1 MMILLKFNIKKS
13 NLLLI
18 LVLLTNS
25 LIVSAQN
32 VRVYGSVKNALNN
45 VPIPFANVVIDGTSK
60 GTTTDVDGYFE
71 LLEIE
76 PGLYNF
82 KCSYIGFNTELKTEI
97 QLTSNKNLR
106 LDFALTENAQ
116 IIDEIQVTANTFNKT
131 EESPTSLRTI
141 NATEILRSPG
151 GNRDISKVIA
161 NLPGV
166 SSSPSFRNDIVI
178 RGGAPNENR
187 FFLDGV
193 EIPNINHFATQGSSG
208 GPVGI
213 LNVNFIREVDFY
225 SGSFPANRGNAL
237 SSVMEL
243 KQIEGSDEDFSASFM
258 LGSSDAGLT
267 INTPLSKNSSLLL
280 SARRSYLQFL
290 FKALQLPF
298 LPTYNDIQLKYTFKP
313 NTKNQFNL
321 IGLAAI
327 DNFSLNP
334 EANEGV
340 DDPQKLALNQY
351 TLNNLPINEQWNY
364 TIGGT
369 WRRFFETSNLFVVM
383 SRSHLNN
390 TAVKYKNYEDLN
402 SQKTI
407 DYASEEIENKVRIE
421 YNYRK
426 NNYKLNAGVNVENAT
441 YLNNSKISRTI
452 LDSIY
457 DISLSTDLYFIK
469 YGAFAQLSNSY
480 FKDQLITSAG
490 IRMDG
495 NSFTKNTTT
504 PNISPRLS
512 LSYNITPKA
521 SINASLGTY
530 YQLPSYT
537 ILGFGYNNNYLN
549 RDAEYIRSDH
559 AVLGLEYNPS
569 NYSKITLETFYK
581 QYDNYPF
588 SIIDSI
594 SLANLGGDFGVI
606 GNEDVSSI
614 SQGRS
619 YGVEFLAQQKL
630 SSSIY
635 GIMSVTY
642 YRSEFKDKNGELIP
656 SAWDNRFIFNMTAGK
671 KFKRNIELG
680 LKFRYSGGAPYTP
693 IDLATSSNV
702 AIWNINQQG
711 VLNYNELNSVRLNDV
726 HGLDLRLDKKWYFKK
741 WSLNAY
747 IDVENLYN
755 FKIQLPSE
763 VGIDSEIGEEIYT
776 AQNTGEYSLYQIIN
790 ESGTVLPSIGLLIEF

>member
-1 MMILLKFNIKKS
+1 MKYYFSLILILLS
-13 NLLLI
+13 
-18 LVLLTNS
+18 VS
-25 LIVSAQN
+25 LHSQT

-45 VPIPFANVVIDGTSK
+45 EPIPFANVIIDGTSK
-60 GTTTDVDGYFE
+60 GATSDIDGNFE
-71 LLEIE
+71 LFEIE
-76 PGLYNF
+76 PGTYNF
-82 KCSYIGFNTELKTEI
+82 KCSYIGFNTYLKAEI
-97 QLTSNKNLR
+97 QLTPNKNLR

-116 IIDEIQVTANTFNKT
+116 IIGEVQVTANTFNKT
-131 EESPTSLRTI
+131 KESPTSLRTI
-141 NATEILRSPG
+141 NASEILRSPG

-225 SGSFPANRGNAL
+225 SGAFPANRGNAL

-243 KQIEGSDEDFSASFM
+243 KQINGSDEDFSASFM
-258 LGSSDAGLT
+258 VGSSDAGLT
-267 INTPLSKNSSLLL
+267 INTPLSEKSSLLL

-298 LPTYNDIQLKYTFKP
+298 LPTYNDIQLKYTFNP
-313 NTKNQFNL
+313 NPKNQFNV

-327 DNFSLNP
+327 DNFNLNP
-334 EANEGV
+334 DANEV
-340 DDPQKLALNQY
+340 IDDPQKLAQNEY

-364 TIGGT
+364 TLGGT
-369 WRRFFETSNLFVVM
+369 WKRFFDNSNLLVVM

-390 TAVKYKNYEDLN
+390 TAIKYQDYADLY
-402 SQKTI
+402 SPKII
-407 DYASEEIENKVRIE
+407 DYESQEIENKSRIE
-421 YNYRK
+421 YNFRE
-426 NNYKLNAGVNVENAT
+426 NNIKFNVGLNLEDAT
-441 YLNNSKISRTI
+441 YLNSTQRI
-452 LDSIY
+452 LTSEESIY
-457 DISLSTDLYFIK
+457 TKLVETDLHFIK
-469 YGAFAQLSNSY
+469 YGAFAQLSKTY
-480 FKDQLITSAG
+480 LVDRLVTSIG
-490 IRMDG
+490 FRIDG
-495 NSFTKNTTT
+495 NSFTENTTT
-504 PNISPRLS
+504 PNFSPRLS
-512 LSYNITPKA
+512 LSYNLSVK
-521 SINASLGTY
+521 SSLNTNLGRY
-530 YQLPSYT
+530 YQLPAYT
-537 ILGFGYNNNYLN
+537 ILGFGLNNNFFN
-549 RDAEYIRSDH
+549 QDAEYIRCDH
-559 AVLGLEYNPS
+559 AVLGFEYNPS
-569 NYSKITLETFYK
+569 NYSKITVETFYK

-606 GNEDVSSI
+606 GNEDISSI
-614 SQGRS
+614 SEGRS

-642 YRSEFKDKNGELIP
+642 YKSEFEDKNGELIP
-656 SAWDNRFIFNMTAGK
+656 TAWDNRFIFNMTAGK

-702 AIWNINQQG
+702 EIWNINQRG
-711 VLNYNELNSVRLNDV
+711 VLNYNALNTERLKNV
-726 HGLDLRLDKKWYFKK
+726 HGVDLRLDKKWYFNK

-763 VGIDSEIGEEIYT
+763 VGIDSEIGDEIYT
-776 AQNTGEYSLYQIIN
+776 SDSSDQYSLYEIVN

>member
-1 MMILLKFNIKKS
+1 MKYYFSLILILLSF
-13 NLLLI
+13 
-18 LVLLTNS
+18 S
-25 LIVSAQN
+25 LHSQT

-45 VPIPFANVVIDGTSK
+45 EPIPFANVVIDGTSK
-60 GTTTDVDGYFE
+60 GTTTDIDGNFE

-82 KCSYIGFNTELKTEI
+82 KCSYIGFNTDLKTEI
-97 QLTSNKNLR
+97 QLTPNKNLR

-116 IIDEIQVTANTFNKT
+116 IIDEVQVTANTFNKT

-141 NATEILRSPG
+141 NASEILRSPG
-151 GNRDISKVIA
+151 GNRDISKVIS

-225 SGSFPANRGNAL
+225 SGAFPANRGNAL

-243 KQIEGSDEDFSASFM
+243 KQIEGSDEEFSASFM

-267 INTPLSKNSSLLL
+267 INTPLSEKSTMLL

-298 LPTYNDIQLKYTFKP
+298 LPTYNDIQFKYTYKP
-313 NTKNQFNL
+313 DSKNQFNI

-327 DNFSLNP
+327 DEFTLNP
-334 EANEGV
+334 EANEGI
-340 DDPQKLALNQY
+340 DDPQKLAQNEY
-351 TLNNLPINEQWNY
+351 TLNNLPVNEQWNY
-364 TIGGT
+364 TLGGT
-369 WRRFFETSNLFVVM
+369 WKRFFDNSNLFVVL

-390 TAVKYKNYEDLN
+390 TAVKYADYADLT
-402 SQKTI
+402 SQKLI
-407 DYASEEIENKVRIE
+407 DYESQEIENKSRVE
-421 YNYRK
+421 YNFRSSDIK
-426 NNYKLNAGVNVENAT
+426 FNVGLNIEDAT
-441 YLNNSKISRTI
+441 YLNSTNRT
-452 LDSIY
+452 LTAGDSIY
-457 DISLSTDLYFIK
+457 SKLVETDLHFIK
-469 YGAFAQLSNSY
+469 FGAFAQLSKTY
-480 FKDQLITSAG
+480 LVDRLVTSVG
-490 IRMDG
+490 FRIDG
-495 NSFTKNTTT
+495 NSFTDNTTT
-504 PNISPRLS
+504 PNFSPRLS
-512 LSYNITPKA
+512 LAYNLTGKA
-521 SINASLGTY
+521 SVNANLGRY
-530 YQLPSYT
+530 YQLPAYT
-537 ILGFGYNNNYLN
+537 ILGYGLNNNFQN
-549 RDAEYIRSDH
+549 QDAEYILCDH

-569 NYSKITLETFYK
+569 NYSKVTFETFYK
-581 QYDNYPF
+581 QYANYPF

-606 GNEDVSSI
+606 GNENISSI
-614 SQGRS
+614 SKGRS
-619 YGVEFLAQQKL
+619 YGIEFLAQQKL
-630 SSSIY
+630 SSSVY

-642 YRSEFKDKNGELIP
+642 YRSEFEDKNGELIP

-693 IDLATSSNV
+693 IDLATSSNM
-702 AIWNINQQG
+702 AIWNINQRG
-711 VLNYNELNSVRLNDV
+711 VLNYDALNTERLKNV
-726 HGLDLRLDKKWYFKK
+726 HGLDLRLDKKWYFNK

-763 VGIDSEIGEEIYT
+763 VGIDSEIGDEIYT
-776 AQNTGEYSLYQIIN
+776 SESSDQYSLYEIVN

>member
-1 MMILLKFNIKKS
+1 MTLLKFYIKKS
-13 NLLLI
+13 NLILI
-18 LVLLTNS
+18 LFLFGSS
-25 LIVSAQN
+25 LFVSAQN

-45 VPIPFANVVIDGTSK
+45 EPIPFANVVVDGTSK
-60 GTTTDVDGYFE
+60 GTTTDIDGDFE
-71 LLEIE
+71 LTDIE

-82 KCSYIGFNTELKTEI
+82 KCSYISYNTDLKTEI
-97 QLTSNKNLR
+97 QLTPNKNLR
-106 LDFALTENAQ
+106 LDFALTENTQ
-116 IIDEIQVTANTFNKT
+116 IINEVQVTANTFNKT

-141 NATEILRSPG
+141 NASEILRSPG
-151 GNRDISKVIA
+151 GNRDISKVIT

-166 SSSPSFRNDIVI
+166 SSSPSFRNDIII

-225 SGSFPANRGNAL
+225 SGAFPANRGNAL
-237 SSVMEL
+237 SSIMEL
-243 KQIEGSDEDFSASFM
+243 KQIEGSDEEFSASFM
-258 LGSSDAGLT
+258 LGSSDAGIT
-267 INTPLSKNSSLLL
+267 INTPISEKSSLLL

-298 LPTYNDIQLKYTFKP
+298 LPTYNDMQLKYSFKP

-334 EANEGV
+334 EANEGI
-340 DDPQKLALNQY
+340 DDPQKLAQNQY

-364 TIGGT
+364 TLGGT
-369 WRRFFETSNLFVVM
+369 WRRFFDNSNLFMVI

-390 TAVKYKNYEDLN
+390 TAVKHEDYADL
-402 SQKTI
+402 SSPKII
-407 DYASEEIENKVRIE
+407 DYKSQEIENKSRIE
-421 YNYRK
+421 YNFREK
-426 NNYKLNAGVNVENAT
+426 NIKFNVGLNLESAN
-441 YLNNSKISRTI
+441 YLNSTQRI
-452 LDSIY
+452 LTTGDSIY
-457 DISLSTDLYFIK
+457 SKLVDTDLTFIK
-469 YGAFAQLSNSY
+469 YGAFAQLSKRYLVDRLVSSIG
-480 FKDQLITSAG
+480 FRI
-490 IRMDG
+490 DG
-495 NSFTKNTTT
+495 NSFTENANT
-504 PNISPRLS
+504 PNFSPRLS
-512 LSYNITPKA
+512 LSYKL
-521 SINASLGTY
+521 SGKSSLNANLGRY
-530 YQLPSYT
+530 YQLPAYT
-537 ILGFGYNNNYLN
+537 VLGYGLDNNFYNQ
-549 RDAEYIRSDH
+549 DAEYIKCEH

-606 GNEDVSSI
+606 GNEDISSI

-619 YGVEFLAQQKL
+619 YGLEFLAQQKL

-642 YRSEFKDKNGELIP
+642 YQSEFENKNGELIP
-656 SAWDNRFIFNMTAGK
+656 SAWDNRFIFNLTAGK

-693 IDLATSSNV
+693 IDLATSSNM
-702 AIWNINQQG
+702 AIWNINQRG
-711 VLNYNELNSVRLNDV
+711 VLNYDELNTERLKNI
-726 HGLDLRLDKKWYFKK
+726 HGLDLRLDKKWYFKN

-763 VGIDSEIGEEIYT
+763 VGIDPEIGEEIYT
-776 AQNTGEYSLYQIIN
+776 AQNTEEYSLYEIIN

>member
-1 MMILLKFNIKKS
+1 MMTNSKFNIKKF
-13 NLLLI
+13 NLFLI

-25 LIVSAQN
+25 LVVSGQN

-45 VPIPFANVVIDGTSK
+45 TPISFANVVIDGTSK
-60 GTTTDVDGYFE
+60 GTTTDIDGNFE
-71 LLEIE
+71 LLEIK

-82 KCSYIGFNTELKTEI
+82 KCSYIGFNTEIKTEI
-97 QLTSNKNLR
+97 QLTTNKNLR
-106 LDFALTENAQ
+106 LDFSLTENAQ

-141 NATEILRSPG
+141 NASEILRSPG

-187 FFLDGV
+187 FFLDGI

-225 SGSFPANRGNAL
+225 SGAFPSNRGNAL

-267 INTPLSKNSSLLL
+267 INTPISEKSSLLL

-313 NTKNQFNL
+313 NLKNQINV

-327 DNFSLNP
+327 DNFTLNP
-334 EANEGV
+334 EANEGI
-340 DDPQKLALNQY
+340 DDPQKLAQNKY
-351 TLNNLPINEQWNY
+351 TLNNLPVNEQWNY
-364 TIGGT
+364 TLGGT
-369 WRRFFETSNLFVVM
+369 WKHFFDNSNLFVVL

-390 TAVKYKNYEDLN
+390 TAVKHEDYADL
-402 SQKTI
+402 SSPKII
-407 DYASEEIENKVRIE
+407 DYESQEIENKSRIE
-421 YNYRK
+421 YNFRE
-426 NNYKLNAGVNVENAT
+426 NNIKFNIGVNLEDAT
-441 YLNNSKISRTI
+441 YLNSTQRIITSGY
-452 LDSIY
+452 SI
-457 DISLSTDLYFIK
+457 DTNFVETDLHFIK
-469 YGAFAQLSNSY
+469 YGVFCQLSKTY
-480 FKDQLITSAG
+480 LVDRLVTSVG
-490 IRMDG
+490 FRIDG
-495 NSFTKNTTT
+495 NSFTENTT
-504 PNISPRLS
+504 NNNFSPRLS
-512 LSYNITPKA
+512 LSYKL
-521 SINASLGTY
+521 SGKSSLNANLGRY
-530 YQLPSYT
+530 YQLPAYT
-537 ILGFGYNNNYLN
+537 ILGYGLNNNFYN
-549 RDAEYIRSDH
+549 QDAEYIQCDH
-559 AVLGLEYNPS
+559 AVVGLEYNPS

-581 QYDNYPF
+581 QYNNYPF

-606 GNEDVSSI
+606 GNEDISSI

-619 YGVEFLAQQKL
+619 FGLEFLAQQKL
-630 SSSIY
+630 STSIY

-642 YRSEFKDKNGELIP
+642 YRSEFEDKYGKLIP
-656 SAWDNRFIFNMTAGK
+656 SAWDNRFIFNLTAGK
-671 KFKRNIELG
+671 RFKRNIELG

-693 IDLATSSNV
+693 IDLATSSNI
-702 AIWNINQQG
+702 AIWNINQRG
-711 VLNYNELNSVRLNDV
+711 VLNYNELNIERLRNL
-726 HGLDLRLDKKWYFKK
+726 HGVDLRLDKKWYFNK

-755 FKIQLPSE
+755 YKIQLPPE
-763 VGIDSEIGEEIYT
+763 VGIDPEIGEEIYT
-776 AQNTGEYSLYQIIN
+776 AQNSGEYSLYEIIN

>member
-1 MMILLKFNIKKS
+1 MKYYFSLILILLS
-13 NLLLI
+13 
-18 LVLLTNS
+18 VS
-25 LIVSAQN
+25 LHSQM

-45 VPIPFANVVIDGTSK
+45 EPIPFANVIIDGTSK
-60 GTTTDVDGYFE
+60 GATSDIDGNFE
-71 LLEIE
+71 LFEIE
-76 PGLYNF
+76 PGTYNF
-82 KCSYIGFNTELKTEI
+82 KCSYIGFNTDLKAEI
-97 QLTSNKNLR
+97 QLTPNKNLR

-116 IIDEIQVTANTFNKT
+116 KIDEVQVTANTFNKT
-131 EESPTSLRTI
+131 KESPTSLRTI
-141 NATEILRSPG
+141 NASEILRSPG

-225 SGSFPANRGNAL
+225 SGAFPANRGNAL

-243 KQIEGSDEDFSASFM
+243 KQINGSDEDFSASFM
-258 LGSSDAGLT
+258 VGSSDAGLT
-267 INTPLSKNSSLLL
+267 INTPLSEKSSLLL

-298 LPTYNDIQLKYTFKP
+298 LPTYNDIQLKYTFNP
-313 NTKNQFNL
+313 NPKNQFNV

-327 DNFSLNP
+327 DNFNLNP
-334 EANEGV
+334 DANEGI
-340 DDPQKLALNQY
+340 DDPQKLAQNEY

-364 TIGGT
+364 SLGGT
-369 WRRFFETSNLFVVM
+369 WKRFFDNSNLLVVL

-390 TAVKYKNYEDLN
+390 TAIKYQDYADLY
-402 SQKTI
+402 SPKII
-407 DYASEEIENKVRIE
+407 DYESQEIENKSRVE
-421 YNYRK
+421 YNFRE
-426 NNYKLNAGVNVENAT
+426 NNIKFNVGLNLEDAT
-441 YLNNSKISRTI
+441 YLNSTQRI
-452 LDSIY
+452 LTSEESIY
-457 DISLSTDLYFIK
+457 TKLVETDLHFIK
-469 YGAFAQLSNSY
+469 YGAFAQLSKNY
-480 FKDQLITSAG
+480 LVDRLVTSIG
-490 IRMDG
+490 FRIDG
-495 NSFTKNTTT
+495 NSFTENTTT
-504 PNISPRLS
+504 PNFSPRLS
-512 LSYNITPKA
+512 LSYNLSGK
-521 SINASLGTY
+521 SSLNTNLGRY
-530 YQLPSYT
+530 YQLPAYT
-537 ILGFGYNNNYLN
+537 ILGFGLNNNFFN
-549 RDAEYIRSDH
+549 QDAEYIRCDH
-559 AVLGLEYNPS
+559 AVLGFEYNPS
-569 NYSKITLETFYK
+569 NYSKITIETFYK

-606 GNEDVSSI
+606 GNEDISSI
-614 SQGRS
+614 SEGRS

-642 YRSEFKDKNGELIP
+642 YKSEFEDKNGELIP
-656 SAWDNRFIFNMTAGK
+656 TAWDNRFIFNMTAGK
-671 KFKRNIELG
+671 KLKRNIELG

-702 AIWNINQQG
+702 EIWNINQRG
-711 VLNYNELNSVRLNDV
+711 VLNYNALNTERLKNV
-726 HGLDLRLDKKWYFKK
+726 HGVDLRLDKKWYFNK

-763 VGIDSEIGEEIYT
+763 VGIDSEIGDEIYT
-776 AQNTGEYSLYQIIN
+776 SDSSDQYSLYEIVN

>member
-1 MMILLKFNIKKS
+1 MFNFKRS
-13 NLLLI
+13 NVLLI
-18 LVLLTNS
+18 ILFFITS
-25 LIVSAQN
+25 ISISAQN
-32 VRVYGSVKNALNN
+32 VRVYGSVKNRLNN
-45 VPIPFANVVIDGTSK
+45 APLPFANVLIDGSSI
-60 GTTTDVDGYFE
+60 GTTTDIDGNFE
-71 LLEIE
+71 LLNIE
-76 PGLYNF
+76 PGIYNF
-82 KCSYIGFNTELKTEI
+82 KCSYIGFNTLLKTEI
-97 QLTSNKNLR
+97 QLTTNKNLR
-106 LDFALTENAQ
+106 LDFELTENAE
-116 IIDEIQVTANTFNKT
+116 IIGEIEVTANTFNKT

-141 NATEILRSPG
+141 NASEILRSPG
-151 GNRDISKVIA
+151 GNRDISKVLT

-193 EIPNINHFATQGSSG
+193 EIPTINHFATQGSSG

-225 SGSFPANRGNAL
+225 SGAFPSNRGNAL

-267 INTPLSKNSSLLL
+267 INTHLSQRSSLLL

-298 LPTYNDIQLKYTFKP
+298 LPTYNDIQLKYTFKSNP
-313 NTKNQFNL
+313 KNQFNL
-321 IGLAAI
+321 IGIAAI
-327 DNFSLNP
+327 DNFTLNP
-334 EANEGV
+334 KANEGIE
-340 DDPQKLALNQY
+340 DPQKLAVNNY

-369 WRRFFETSNLFVVM
+369 WKHFFDNSNLFVVI

-390 TAVKYKNYEDLN
+390 TAVKYEDYTDL
-402 SQKTI
+402 SSPKII
-407 DYASEEIENKVRIE
+407 DYESQEIENKSRIE
-421 YNYRK
+421 YNFRK
-426 NNYKLNAGVNVENAT
+426 KKIKFNIGVNLEDAR
-441 YLNNSKISRTI
+441 YLNYTKQI
-452 LDSIY
+452 LSSGDSIY
-457 DISLSTDLYFIK
+457 NKLVDTDLYFMK
-469 YGAFAQLSNSY
+469 YGAFAQLSKTY
-480 FKDQLITSAG
+480 LVDRLITSIG
-490 IRMDG
+490 FRIDG
-495 NSFTKNTTT
+495 NNFTENTTT
-504 PNISPRLS
+504 PNFSPRLS
-512 LSYNITPKA
+512 LSYNLSDKS
-521 SINASLGTY
+521 SINANLGKY
-530 YQLPSYT
+530 YQLPAYT
-537 ILGFGYNNNYLN
+537 ILGFGLNNDFYNQ
-549 RDAEYIRSDH
+549 DAEYIRCDH
-559 AVLGLEYNPS
+559 AVLGLEYNPT
-569 NYSKITLETFYK
+569 NYSKITIETFYK
-581 QYDNYPF
+581 HYYNYPF

-606 GNEDVSSI
+606 GNEDISSI

-642 YRSEFKDKNGELIP
+642 YRSEFENKNGELVP

-693 IDLATSSNV
+693 IDFATSSNKV
-702 AIWNINQQG
+702 IWDVNQRG
-711 VLNYNELNSVRLNDV
+711 VLDYNELNTKRLKNF
-726 HGLDLRLDKKWYFKK
+726 HGLDLRLDKKWYFNK

-755 FKIQLPSE
+755 YKIQLPSE
-763 VGIDSEIGEEIYT
+763 VGIDPEIGEEIYP
-776 AQNTGEYSLYQIIN
+776 AQNSGEYSLYEIIN

>member
-1 MMILLKFNIKKS
+1 MKYYFSLILILLS
-13 NLLLI
+13 
-18 LVLLTNS
+18 VS
-25 LIVSAQN
+25 LHSQT

-45 VPIPFANVVIDGTSK
+45 EPIPFANVIIDGTSK
-60 GTTTDVDGYFE
+60 GATSDIDGNFE
-71 LLEIE
+71 LFEIE
-76 PGLYNF
+76 PGTYNF
-82 KCSYIGFNTELKTEI
+82 KCSYIGFNTDLKAEI
-97 QLTSNKNLR
+97 QLTPNKNLR

-116 IIDEIQVTANTFNKT
+116 IIDEVQVTANTFNKT
-131 EESPTSLRTI
+131 KESPTSLRTI
-141 NATEILRSPG
+141 NASEILRSPG

-225 SGSFPANRGNAL
+225 SGAFPANRGNAL

-243 KQIEGSDEDFSASFM
+243 KQINGSDEDFSASFM
-258 LGSSDAGLT
+258 VGSSDAGLT
-267 INTPLSKNSSLLL
+267 INTPLSEKSSLLL

-298 LPTYNDIQLKYTFKP
+298 LPTYNDIQLKYTFNP
-313 NTKNQFNL
+313 NPKNQFNV

-327 DNFSLNP
+327 DNFNLNP
-334 EANEGV
+334 DANEGIN
-340 DDPQKLALNQY
+340 DPQKLAQNEY

-364 TIGGT
+364 SLGAT
-369 WRRFFETSNLFVVM
+369 WKRFFDNSNLLVVM

-390 TAVKYKNYEDLN
+390 TALKYQDYADLY
-402 SQKTI
+402 SPKII
-407 DYASEEIENKVRIE
+407 DYESQEIENKSRIE
-421 YNYRK
+421 YNFRE
-426 NNYKLNAGVNVENAT
+426 NNIKFNVGLNLEDAT
-441 YLNNSKISRTI
+441 YLNSTQRI
-452 LDSIY
+452 LTSEESIY
-457 DISLSTDLYFIK
+457 TKLVETDLHFIK
-469 YGAFAQLSNSY
+469 YGAFAQLSKNY
-480 FKDQLITSAG
+480 LVDRLVTSIG
-490 IRMDG
+490 FRIDG
-495 NSFTKNTTT
+495 NSFTENTTT
-504 PNISPRLS
+504 PNFSPRLS
-512 LSYNITPKA
+512 LSYNLSGK
-521 SINASLGTY
+521 SSLNTNLGRY
-530 YQLPSYT
+530 YQLPAYT
-537 ILGFGYNNNYLN
+537 ILGFGLNNNFFN
-549 RDAEYIRSDH
+549 QDAEYIRCDH
-559 AVLGLEYNPS
+559 AVLGFEYNPS
-569 NYSKITLETFYK
+569 NYSKITVETFYK

-606 GNEDVSSI
+606 GNEDISSI
-614 SQGRS
+614 SEGRS

-642 YRSEFKDKNGELIP
+642 YKSEFEDKNGELIP
-656 SAWDNRFIFNMTAGK
+656 TAWDNRFIFNMTAGK
-671 KFKRNIELG
+671 KLKRNIELG

-702 AIWNINQQG
+702 EIWNINQRG
-711 VLNYNELNSVRLNDV
+711 VLNYNALNTERLKNV
-726 HGLDLRLDKKWYFKK
+726 HGVDLRLDKKWYFNK

-763 VGIDSEIGEEIYT
+763 VGIDSEIGDEIYT
-776 AQNTGEYSLYQIIN
+776 SDSSDQYSLYEIVN

>member
-1 MMILLKFNIKKS
+1 MKYYFS
-13 NLLLI
+13 LI
-18 LVLLTNS
+18 LFLLS
-25 LIVSAQN
+25 LSLHSQT

-45 VPIPFANVVIDGTSK
+45 EPIPFANVIIDGTSK
-60 GTTTDVDGYFE
+60 GATTDIDGNFE
-71 LLEIE
+71 LFEIE

-82 KCSYIGFNTELKTEI
+82 KCSYIGFNTDLKAEI
-97 QLTSNKNLR
+97 QLTPNKNLR

-116 IIDEIQVTANTFNKT
+116 IIDEVQVTANTFNKT

-141 NATEILRSPG
+141 NASEILRSPG

-166 SSSPSFRNDIVI
+166 SSSPSFRNDIII

-187 FFLDGV
+187 FFLDGI

-213 LNVNFIREVDFY
+213 LNVNFIREVDFF
-225 SGSFPANRGNAL
+225 SGAFPANRGNAL

-258 LGSSDAGLT
+258 VGSSDAGLT
-267 INTPLSKNSSLLL
+267 INTPLSQKSSLLL

-298 LPTYNDIQLKYTFKP
+298 LPTYNDIQLKYTFKSNP
-313 NTKNQFNL
+313 KNQFNV

-334 EANEGV
+334 EANEGI
-340 DDPQKLALNQY
+340 DDPQKLAQNEY
-351 TLNNLPINEQWNY
+351 TLNNLPVNEQWNY
-364 TIGGT
+364 TLGGT
-369 WRRFFETSNLFVVM
+369 WKCFFDNSNLFVVI

-390 TAVKYKNYEDLN
+390 TAVKHEDYADLF
-402 SQKTI
+402 SPKII
-407 DYASEEIENKVRIE
+407 DYQSQEIENKSRIE
-421 YNYRK
+421 YNFRE
-426 NNYKLNAGVNVENAT
+426 NNIKFNIGLNLEDAT
-441 YLNNSKISRTI
+441 YLNSTQRI
-452 LDSIY
+452 LTSGDSIY
-457 DISLSTDLYFIK
+457 TKLVETDLNFIK
-469 YGAFAQLSNSY
+469 YGAFAQLSKTY
-480 FKDQLITSAG
+480 LVDRLVTSIG
-490 IRMDG
+490 FRIDG
-495 NSFTKNTTT
+495 NSFTENTTT
-504 PNISPRLS
+504 PNFSPRLS
-512 LSYNITPKA
+512 SSFNFSGKSSL
-521 SINASLGTY
+521 NANLGRY
-530 YQLPSYT
+530 YQLPAYT
-537 ILGFGYNNNYLN
+537 ILGYGLNNNFFN
-549 RDAEYIRSDH
+549 QDAEYIRCDH

-581 QYDNYPF
+581 QYLNYPF

-606 GNEDVSSI
+606 GNEDISSI

-635 GIMSVTY
+635 GIMSMTY
-642 YRSEFKDKNGELIP
+642 YRSEFEDKNGELIP
-656 SAWDNRFIFNMTAGK
+656 SAWDNRFIFNITAGK

-702 AIWNINQQG
+702 TIWNINQRG
-711 VLNYNELNSVRLNDV
+711 VLNYDALNTERLKNV
-726 HGLDLRLDKKWYFKK
+726 HGVDLRLDKKWYFNK

-763 VGIDSEIGEEIYT
+763 VGIDSEIGDEIYT
-776 AQNTGEYSLYQIIN
+776 PENNDQYSLYEIVN

>member
-1 MMILLKFNIKKS
+1 MKYYFSLILILLS
-13 NLLLI
+13 
-18 LVLLTNS
+18 VS
-25 LIVSAQN
+25 LHSQT

-45 VPIPFANVVIDGTSK
+45 EPIPFANVIIDGTSK
-60 GTTTDVDGYFE
+60 GATSDIDGNFE
-71 LLEIE
+71 LFEIE
-76 PGLYNF
+76 PGTYNF
-82 KCSYIGFNTELKTEI
+82 KCSYVGFNTDLKAEI
-97 QLTSNKNLR
+97 QLTPNKNLR
-106 LDFALTENAQ
+106 LDFALTKNAQ
-116 IIDEIQVTANTFNKT
+116 IIDEVQVTANTFNKT
-131 EESPTSLRTI
+131 KESPTSLRTI
-141 NATEILRSPG
+141 NASEILRSPG

-225 SGSFPANRGNAL
+225 SGAFPANRGNAL

-243 KQIEGSDEDFSASFM
+243 KQINGSDEDFSASFM
-258 LGSSDAGLT
+258 VGSSDAGLT
-267 INTPLSKNSSLLL
+267 INTPLSEKSSLLL
-280 SARRSYLQFL
+280 SVRRSYLQFL

-298 LPTYNDIQLKYTFKP
+298 LPTYNDIQLKYTFNP
-313 NTKNQFNL
+313 NPKNQFNV

-327 DNFSLNP
+327 DNFNLNP
-334 EANEGV
+334 DANEGI
-340 DDPQKLALNQY
+340 DDPQKLAQNEY

-364 TIGGT
+364 SLGGT
-369 WRRFFETSNLFVVM
+369 WKRFFDNSNLLVVM

-390 TAVKYKNYEDLN
+390 TAIKYQDYADLY
-402 SQKTI
+402 SPKII
-407 DYASEEIENKVRIE
+407 DYESQEIENKSRIE
-421 YNYRK
+421 YNFRE
-426 NNYKLNAGVNVENAT
+426 NNIKFNVGLNLEDAT
-441 YLNNSKISRTI
+441 YLNSTQRI
-452 LDSIY
+452 LTSEESIY
-457 DISLSTDLYFIK
+457 TKLVETDLHFIK
-469 YGAFAQLSNSY
+469 YGAFAQLSKNY
-480 FKDQLITSAG
+480 LVDRLVTSIG
-490 IRMDG
+490 FRIDG
-495 NSFTKNTTT
+495 NSFTENTTT
-504 PNISPRLS
+504 PNFSPRLS
-512 LSYNITPKA
+512 LSYNLSGK
-521 SINASLGTY
+521 SSLNTNLGRY
-530 YQLPSYT
+530 YQLPAYT
-537 ILGFGYNNNYLN
+537 ILGFGLNNNFFN
-549 RDAEYIRSDH
+549 QDAEYIRCDH
-559 AVLGLEYNPS
+559 AVLGFEYNPS
-569 NYSKITLETFYK
+569 NYSKISVETFYK

-606 GNEDVSSI
+606 GNEDISSI
-614 SQGRS
+614 SEGRS

-642 YRSEFKDKNGELIP
+642 YKSEFEDKNGELIP
-656 SAWDNRFIFNMTAGK
+656 TAWDNRFIFNMTAGK
-671 KFKRNIELG
+671 KLKRNIELG

-702 AIWNINQQG
+702 EIWNINQRG
-711 VLNYNELNSVRLNDV
+711 VLNYNALNTERLKNV
-726 HGLDLRLDKKWYFKK
+726 HGVDLRLDKKWYFNK

-763 VGIDSEIGEEIYT
+763 VGIDSEIGDEIYT
-776 AQNTGEYSLYQIIN
+776 SDSSDQYSLYEIVN

>member
-1 MMILLKFNIKKS
+1 MTLLKFYIKKS
-13 NLLLI
+13 NLILI
-18 LVLLTNS
+18 LFLFGSS
-25 LIVSAQN
+25 LFVSAQN

-45 VPIPFANVVIDGTSK
+45 EPIPFANVVVDGTSK
-60 GTTTDVDGYFE
+60 GTTTDIDGNFE
-71 LLEIE
+71 LTDIE

-82 KCSYIGFNTELKTEI
+82 KCSYISYNTDLKTEI
-97 QLTSNKNLR
+97 QLTPNKNLR
-106 LDFALTENAQ
+106 LDFALTENTQ
-116 IIDEIQVTANTFNKT
+116 IINEVQVTANTFNKT

-141 NATEILRSPG
+141 NTSEILRSPG
-151 GNRDISKVIA
+151 GNRDISKVIT

-225 SGSFPANRGNAL
+225 SGAFPANRGNAL
-237 SSVMEL
+237 SSIMEL
-243 KQIEGSDEDFSASFM
+243 KQIEGSDEEFSASFM
-258 LGSSDAGLT
+258 LGSSDAGIT
-267 INTPLSKNSSLLL
+267 INTPISEKSSLLL

-298 LPTYNDIQLKYTFKP
+298 LPTYNDMQLKYSFKP

-321 IGLAAI
+321 IGLTAI

-334 EANEGV
+334 EANEGI
-340 DDPQKLALNQY
+340 DDPQKLAQNKY

-369 WRRFFETSNLFVVM
+369 WRRFFDNSNLFMVI

-390 TAVKYKNYEDLN
+390 TAVKHEDYADL
-402 SQKTI
+402 SSPKII
-407 DYASEEIENKVRIE
+407 DYESQEIENKSRIE
-421 YNYRK
+421 YNFREK
-426 NNYKLNAGVNVENAT
+426 NIKFNVGLNLESAN
-441 YLNNSKISRTI
+441 YLNYTQRI
-452 LDSIY
+452 LTTGDSIY
-457 DISLSTDLYFIK
+457 SKLVDTDLNFIK
-469 YGAFAQLSNSY
+469 YGAFAQLSKRYLVDRLVSSIG
-480 FKDQLITSAG
+480 FRI
-490 IRMDG
+490 DG
-495 NSFTKNTTT
+495 NSFTENANT
-504 PNISPRLS
+504 PNFSPRLS
-512 LSYNITPKA
+512 LSYRLSGK
-521 SINASLGTY
+521 SSLNANLGRY
-530 YQLPSYT
+530 YQLPAYT
-537 ILGFGYNNNYLN
+537 VLGYGLDNDFYNQ
-549 RDAEYIRSDH
+549 DAEYIKCEH

-606 GNEDVSSI
+606 GNEDISSI

-619 YGVEFLAQQKL
+619 YGLEFLAQQKL

-642 YRSEFKDKNGELIP
+642 YQSEFENKNGELIP
-656 SAWDNRFIFNMTAGK
+656 SAWDNRFIFNLTAGK

-693 IDLATSSNV
+693 IDLATSSNM
-702 AIWNINQQG
+702 AIWNINQRG
-711 VLNYNELNSVRLNDV
+711 VLNYNELNTERLKNI
-726 HGLDLRLDKKWYFKK
+726 HGLDLRLDKKWYFKN

-763 VGIDSEIGEEIYT
+763 VGIDPEIGEEIYT
-776 AQNTGEYSLYQIIN
+776 AQNTEEYSLYEIIN

>member
-1 MMILLKFNIKKS
+1 MTLLKFYIKKS
-13 NLLLI
+13 NLILI
-18 LVLLTNS
+18 LFLFGSS
-25 LIVSAQN
+25 LFVSAQN

-45 VPIPFANVVIDGTSK
+45 EPIPFANVVVDGTSK
-60 GTTTDVDGYFE
+60 GTTTDIDGNFE
-71 LLEIE
+71 LTDIE

-82 KCSYIGFNTELKTEI
+82 KCSYISYNTDLKTEI
-97 QLTSNKNLR
+97 QLTPNKNLR
-106 LDFALTENAQ
+106 LDFALTENTQ
-116 IIDEIQVTANTFNKT
+116 IINEVQVTANTFNKT

-141 NATEILRSPG
+141 NASEILRSPG
-151 GNRDISKVIA
+151 GNRDISKVIT

-225 SGSFPANRGNAL
+225 SGAFPANRGNAL
-237 SSVMEL
+237 SSIMEL
-243 KQIEGSDEDFSASFM
+243 KQIEGSDEEFSASFM
-258 LGSSDAGLT
+258 LGSSDAGIT
-267 INTPLSKNSSLLL
+267 INTPVSEKSSLLL

-298 LPTYNDIQLKYTFKP
+298 LPTYNDMQLKYSFKP

-334 EANEGV
+334 EANEGI
-340 DDPQKLALNQY
+340 DDPQKLAQNKY

-364 TIGGT
+364 TLGGT
-369 WRRFFETSNLFVVM
+369 WRRFFDNSNLFMVI

-390 TAVKYKNYEDLN
+390 TAVKHEDYADL
-402 SQKTI
+402 SSPKII
-407 DYASEEIENKVRIE
+407 DYESQEIENKSRIE
-421 YNYRK
+421 YNFREK
-426 NNYKLNAGVNVENAT
+426 NIKFNVGLNLESAN
-441 YLNNSKISRTI
+441 YLNSTQRI
-452 LDSIY
+452 LTTGDSIY
-457 DISLSTDLYFIK
+457 SKLVDTDLTFIK
-469 YGAFAQLSNSY
+469 YGAFAQLSKRYLVDRLVSSIG
-480 FKDQLITSAG
+480 FRI
-490 IRMDG
+490 DG
-495 NSFTKNTTT
+495 NSFTENANT
-504 PNISPRLS
+504 PNFSPRLS
-512 LSYNITPKA
+512 LSYKL
-521 SINASLGTY
+521 SGKSSLNANLGRY
-530 YQLPSYT
+530 YQLPAYT
-537 ILGFGYNNNYLN
+537 VLGYGLDNDFYNQ
-549 RDAEYIRSDH
+549 DAEYIKCEH

-581 QYDNYPF
+581 QYYNYPF

-606 GNEDVSSI
+606 GNEDISSI

-619 YGVEFLAQQKL
+619 YGLEFLAQQKL

-642 YRSEFKDKNGELIP
+642 YQSEFENKNGELIP
-656 SAWDNRFIFNMTAGK
+656 SAWDNRFIFNLTAGK

-693 IDLATSSNV
+693 IDLATSSNM
-702 AIWNINQQG
+702 AIWNINQRG
-711 VLNYNELNSVRLNDV
+711 VLNYNELNTERLKNI
-726 HGLDLRLDKKWYFKK
+726 HGLDLRLDKKWYFKN

-763 VGIDSEIGEEIYT
+763 VGIDPEIGEEIYT
-776 AQNTGEYSLYQIIN
+776 AQNTEEYSLYEIIN

>member
-1 MMILLKFNIKKS
+1 MRYHISFILMLFAFSVHSQTI
-13 NLLLI
+13 
-18 LVLLTNS
+18 
-25 LIVSAQN
+25 
-32 VRVYGSVKNALNN
+32 RVYGTVKNALNN
-45 VPIPFANVVIDGTSK
+45 ESIPFANVIIDGTNK
-60 GTTTDVDGYFE
+60 GTTTDIDGYFE
-71 LLEIE
+71 LLDIE
-76 PGLYNF
+76 PGIYNL
-82 KCSYIGFNTELKTEI
+82 KCSYIGFNAALKAEI
-97 QLTSNKNLR
+97 QLSPNKDLR
-106 LDFALTENAQ
+106 IDFALSENAQ
-116 IIDEIQVTANTFNKT
+116 IIDEVQVTANTFNKT

-141 NATEILRSPG
+141 NASEILRSPG

-225 SGSFPANRGNAL
+225 SGAFPANRGNAL

-243 KQIEGSDEDFSASFM
+243 KQIEGSDQELSASFM

-267 INTPLSKNSSLLL
+267 INTPLSDKSTMLL

-298 LPTYNDIQLKYTFKP
+298 LPTYNDVQFKYTHKP
-313 NTKNQFNL
+313 DAKNQFN
-321 IGLAAI
+321 IIALAAI
-327 DNFSLNP
+327 DEFTLNP
-334 EANEGV
+334 EANDGIE
-340 DDPQKLALNQY
+340 DPQKLAQNEY
-351 TLNNLPINEQWNY
+351 TLNNLPVNEQWNY
-364 TIGGT
+364 TLGGT
-369 WRRFFETSNLFVVM
+369 WKHFFDNSNLFVVL

-390 TAVKYKNYEDLN
+390 TAVKYANYADETSDKL
-402 SQKTI
+402 I
-407 DYASEEIENKVRIE
+407 DYESEEIENKSRVE
-421 YNYRK
+421 YNFRK
-426 NNYKLNAGVNVENAT
+426 NSIKFNVGLNLEDAT
-441 YLNNSKISRTI
+441 YLNSTNRLLTSG
-452 LDSIY
+452 DSIY
-457 DISLSTDLYFIK
+457 SKLVETDLHFIK
-469 YGAFAQLSNSY
+469 YGAFAQLSKTY
-480 FKDQLITSAG
+480 LVDKLITSIG
-490 IRMDG
+490 FRIDG
-495 NSFTKNTTT
+495 NSFTENTTT
-504 PNISPRLS
+504 PNFSPRLS
-512 LSYNITPKA
+512 LSYNLSGK
-521 SINASLGTY
+521 SSVNANLGRY
-530 YQLPSYT
+530 YQLPAYT
-537 ILGFGYNNNYLN
+537 ILGFGLNNNFPN
-549 RDAEYIRSDH
+549 QDVEYIRCDH

-581 QYDNYPF
+581 QYHNYPF

-606 GNEDVSSI
+606 GNEDISSI
-614 SQGRS
+614 SEGRS

-630 SSSIY
+630 SSSVY

-642 YRSEFKDKNGELIP
+642 YRSEFEDKNGELIP

-671 KFKRNIELG
+671 KFKRNVELG

-693 IDLATSSNV
+693 IDLATSSNS
-702 AIWNINQQG
+702 AIWNVNQRG
-711 VLNYNELNSVRLNDV
+711 VLNYDALNTERLKNV
-726 HGLDLRLDKKWYFKK
+726 HGIDLRLDKKWYFNK

-747 IDVENLYN
+747 IDIENLYN

-776 AQNTGEYSLYQIIN
+776 SQNSGEYSLYEIIN

>member
-1 MMILLKFNIKKS
+1 MVLFNFIIKNF
-13 NLLLI
+13 NLFLI

-25 LIVSAQN
+25 IIVSGQN
-32 VRVYGSVKNALNN
+32 VRVYGSVKNSLNN
-45 VPIPFANVVIDGTSK
+45 APISFANVVIDGTSK
-60 GTTTDVDGYFE
+60 GTTTDIDGNFE

-82 KCSYIGFNTELKTEI
+82 KCSYIGFNTELKAEI
-97 QLTSNKNLR
+97 QLTTNKNLR
-106 LDFALTENAQ
+106 LDFSLTENAQ
-116 IIDEIQVTANTFNKT
+116 IIDEIQVNANTFNKT

-141 NATEILRSPG
+141 NASEILRSPG

-213 LNVNFIREVDFY
+213 LNVSFIREVDFY
-225 SGSFPANRGNAL
+225 SGAFPANRGNAL

-267 INTPLSKNSSLLL
+267 INTPLSEKSSLLL

-298 LPTYNDIQLKYTFKP
+298 LPIYNDIQLKYTFKP
-313 NTKNQFNL
+313 NLKNQFNI

-334 EANEGV
+334 EANEGIE
-340 DDPQKLALNQY
+340 DPQKLAQNKY

-364 TIGGT
+364 TLGGT
-369 WRRFFETSNLFVVM
+369 WKHFFENSNLFVVM

-390 TAVKYKNYEDLN
+390 TAVKYEDYADL
-402 SQKTI
+402 SSAKII
-407 DYASEEIENKVRIE
+407 DYESQEIENKSRIE
-421 YNYRK
+421 YNFRE
-426 NNYKLNAGVNVENAT
+426 NNIKFNIGVNLEDAT
-441 YLNNSKISRTI
+441 YLNSTQRIITSGY
-452 LDSIY
+452 SI
-457 DISLSTDLYFIK
+457 DTNFVETDLHFIK
-469 YGAFAQLSNSY
+469 YGVFVQLSKTY
-480 FKDQLITSAG
+480 LVDKLVTSIG
-490 IRMDG
+490 FRIDG
-495 NSFTKNTTT
+495 NSFTENTT
-504 PNISPRLS
+504 NNNFSPRLS
-512 LSYNITPKA
+512 LSYNLSGK
-521 SINASLGTY
+521 SSLNANLGRY
-530 YQLPSYT
+530 YQLPAYT
-537 ILGFGYNNNYLN
+537 ILGYGLNNNFYN
-549 RDAEYIRSDH
+549 QDAEYIQCDH

-606 GNEDVSSI
+606 GNEDISSI

-619 YGVEFLAQQKL
+619 YGLEFLAQQKL
-630 SSSIY
+630 STSIY

-642 YRSEFKDKNGELIP
+642 YRSEFEDKNGKLIP
-656 SAWDNRFIFNMTAGK
+656 SAWDNRFIFNLTAGK
-671 KFKRNIELG
+671 KFKRNVELG

-702 AIWNINQQG
+702 LIWNINQKG
-711 VLNYNELNSVRLNDV
+711 VLNYNELNTERLKNL
-726 HGLDLRLDKKWYFKK
+726 HGVDLRLDKKWYFNK

-755 FKIQLPSE
+755 YKIQLPPE

-776 AQNTGEYSLYQIIN
+776 AQNDGEYSLYEIIN

>member
-1 MMILLKFNIKKS
+1 MITLKLNIKKS
-13 NLLLI
+13 NLILI
-18 LVLLTNS
+18 LFLLGSS
-25 LIVSAQN
+25 LFVSAQN
-32 VRVYGSVKNALNN
+32 IRVYGSVKNALNN
-45 VPIPFANVVIDGTSK
+45 EPIPFASVVIDGTPK
-60 GTTTDVDGYFE
+60 GTITDIDGNFE

-82 KCSYIGFNTELKTEI
+82 KCSYISYNTELKTEI
-97 QLTSNKNLR
+97 QLTPNKNLR
-106 LDFALTENAQ
+106 LDFALTENTQ
-116 IIDEIQVTANTFNKT
+116 IIDEVQITANTFNKT

-141 NATEILRSPG
+141 NSSEILRSPG
-151 GNRDISKVIA
+151 GNRDISKVIT

-225 SGSFPANRGNAL
+225 SGAFPANRGNAL
-237 SSVMEL
+237 SSIMEL
-243 KQIEGSDEDFSASFM
+243 KQIEGSDEEFSASFM
-258 LGSSDAGLT
+258 LGSSDAGIT
-267 INTPLSKNSSLLL
+267 INTPISEKSSLLL

-298 LPTYNDIQLKYTFKP
+298 LPTYNDIQLKYSFKP

-334 EANEGV
+334 EANEGI
-340 DDPQKLALNQY
+340 DDPQKLAQNQY

-364 TIGGT
+364 TLGGT
-369 WRRFFETSNLFVVM
+369 WKRFFDNSNLFMVI

-390 TAVKYKNYEDLN
+390 TAVKHEDYADL
-402 SQKTI
+402 SSPKII
-407 DYASEEIENKVRIE
+407 DYKSQEIENKSRIE
-421 YNYRK
+421 YNFREK
-426 NNYKLNAGVNVENAT
+426 NIKFNIGMNLEGAT
-441 YLNNSKISRTI
+441 YINSTQRI
-452 LDSIY
+452 LTAGDSIY
-457 DISLSTDLYFIK
+457 SKLVNTDLNFIK
-469 YGAFAQLSNSY
+469 YGAFAQLSKTYLVDRLVSS
-480 FKDQLITSAG
+480 FGFRI
-490 IRMDG
+490 DG
-495 NSFTKNTTT
+495 NSFTENTNT
-504 PNISPRLS
+504 PNFSPRLS
-512 LSYNITPKA
+512 LSYKL
-521 SINASLGTY
+521 SGKSSLNANLGRY
-530 YQLPSYT
+530 YQLPAYT
-537 ILGFGYNNNYLN
+537 VLGYGLDNNFYNQ
-549 RDAEYIRSDH
+549 DAEYIKCEH

-606 GNEDVSSI
+606 GNEDISSI

-642 YRSEFKDKNGELIP
+642 YLSEFENKNGELIP

-702 AIWNINQQG
+702 AIWNINQKG
-711 VLNYNELNSVRLNDV
+711 VLNYNELNTERLKNI
-726 HGLDLRLDKKWYFKK
+726 HGLDLRLDKKWYFNN

-747 IDVENLYN
+747 IDIENLYN
-755 FKIQLPSE
+755 YKIHLPPE
-763 VGIDSEIGEEIYT
+763 VGIDPEIGEEIYT
-776 AQNTGEYSLYQIIN
+776 AQNSGEYSLYEIIN

>member
-1 MMILLKFNIKKS
+1 MKYYFSLILILLS
-13 NLLLI
+13 
-18 LVLLTNS
+18 VS
-25 LIVSAQN
+25 LHSQT

-45 VPIPFANVVIDGTSK
+45 EPIPFANVIIDGTSK
-60 GTTTDVDGYFE
+60 GATSDIDGNFE
-71 LLEIE
+71 LFEIE
-76 PGLYNF
+76 PGTYNF
-82 KCSYIGFNTELKTEI
+82 KCSYIGFNTYLKAEI
-97 QLTSNKNLR
+97 QLTPNKNLR

-116 IIDEIQVTANTFNKT
+116 IIGEVQVTANTFNKT
-131 EESPTSLRTI
+131 KESPTSLRTI
-141 NATEILRSPG
+141 NASEILRSPG

-225 SGSFPANRGNAL
+225 SGAFPANRGNAL

-243 KQIEGSDEDFSASFM
+243 KQINGSDEDFSASFM
-258 LGSSDAGLT
+258 VGSSDAGLT
-267 INTPLSKNSSLLL
+267 INTPLSEKSSLLL

-298 LPTYNDIQLKYTFKP
+298 LPTYNDIQLKYTFNP
-313 NTKNQFNL
+313 NPKNQFNV

-327 DNFSLNP
+327 DNFNLNP
-334 EANEGV
+334 DANEGI
-340 DDPQKLALNQY
+340 DDPQKLAQNEY

-364 TIGGT
+364 TLGGT
-369 WRRFFETSNLFVVM
+369 WKRFFDNSNLLVVM

-390 TAVKYKNYEDLN
+390 TAIKYQDYADLY
-402 SQKTI
+402 SPKII
-407 DYASEEIENKVRIE
+407 DYESQEIENKSRIE
-421 YNYRK
+421 YNFRE
-426 NNYKLNAGVNVENAT
+426 NNIKFNVGLNLEDAT
-441 YLNNSKISRTI
+441 YLNSTQRI
-452 LDSIY
+452 LTSEESIY
-457 DISLSTDLYFIK
+457 TKLVETDLHFIK
-469 YGAFAQLSNSY
+469 YGAFAQLSKNY
-480 FKDQLITSAG
+480 LVDRLVTSIG
-490 IRMDG
+490 FRIDG
-495 NSFTKNTTT
+495 NSFTENTTT
-504 PNISPRLS
+504 PNFSPRLS
-512 LSYNITPKA
+512 LSYNLSVK
-521 SINASLGTY
+521 SSLNTNLGRY
-530 YQLPSYT
+530 YQLPAYT
-537 ILGFGYNNNYLN
+537 ILGFGLNNNFFN
-549 RDAEYIRSDH
+549 QDAEYIRCDH
-559 AVLGLEYNPS
+559 AVLGFEYNPS
-569 NYSKITLETFYK
+569 NYSKITVETFYK

-606 GNEDVSSI
+606 GNEDISSI
-614 SQGRS
+614 SEGRS

-642 YRSEFKDKNGELIP
+642 YKSEFEDKNGELIP
-656 SAWDNRFIFNMTAGK
+656 TAWDNRFIFNMTAGK

-702 AIWNINQQG
+702 EIWNINQRG
-711 VLNYNELNSVRLNDV
+711 VLNYNALNTERLKNV
-726 HGLDLRLDKKWYFKK
+726 HGVDLRLDKKWYFNK

-763 VGIDSEIGEEIYT
+763 VGIDSEIGDEIYT
-776 AQNTGEYSLYQIIN
+776 SDSSDQYSLYEIVN